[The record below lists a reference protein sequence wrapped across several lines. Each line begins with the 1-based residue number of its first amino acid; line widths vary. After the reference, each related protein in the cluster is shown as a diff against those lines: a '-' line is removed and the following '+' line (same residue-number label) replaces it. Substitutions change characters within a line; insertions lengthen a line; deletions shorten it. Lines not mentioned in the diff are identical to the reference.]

1 MKTLVIAATMLAT
14 TLYSCRPKPLDIE
27 IEQTPPMLTLSSA
40 APDNHTVLVSAG
52 YSITSLL
59 NLNDT
64 VNGSVKIPK
73 EMLLHDAVLTI
84 TEAGGERDTLFAISD
99 GLYGSR
105 NLLLEHGA
113 TYTIDVYEKNKGHIA
128 TATTTYQALP
138 EVTYSDP
145 RLKRIKG
152 DTTVTIDV
160 DIKNAREGEYYFI
173 SYNTTALARKQ
184 LAQKTMDVSTLAS
197 FTPKQLTLINGTTHQ
212 NGNLEKKITMQVNS
226 NDTLL
231 IQTGRIDRAYFDYLT
246 VYKKSGSLIN
256 QLTGE
261 PINMP
266 TNIIKGF
273 GFFSLYAPVRKIFYL
288 ANY

>member
-1 MKTLVIAATMLAT
+1 MKILVLATTILAT

-40 APDNHTVLVSAG
+40 TPDNHSVLVSAG
-52 YSITSLL
+52 YSINSLI

-73 EMLLHDAVLTI
+73 EMLLREAVLTI
-84 TEAGGERDTLFAISD
+84 TEAGGQPDSLFAISD
-99 GLYGSR
+99 GLYGNR
-105 NLLLEHGA
+105 NLQLEHGA

-128 TATTTYQALP
+128 MATTTYQALP
-138 EVTYSDP
+138 EVTYRDP
-145 RLKRIKG
+145 RLKKIKG
-152 DTTVTIDV
+152 DTTVSIDV

-173 SYNTTALARKQ
+173 SYNTAALARKQ
-184 LAQKTMDVSTLAS
+184 LAQTTMDVSTLAS
-197 FTPKQLTLINGTTHQ
+197 FTPKQLTLINGATHQ

-231 IQTGRIDRAYFDYLT
+231 IQTGRIDKAYFDYLT

-266 TNIIKGF
+266 SNIIKGF
-273 GFFSLYAPVRKIFYL
+273 GFFSLYAPARKIFYL